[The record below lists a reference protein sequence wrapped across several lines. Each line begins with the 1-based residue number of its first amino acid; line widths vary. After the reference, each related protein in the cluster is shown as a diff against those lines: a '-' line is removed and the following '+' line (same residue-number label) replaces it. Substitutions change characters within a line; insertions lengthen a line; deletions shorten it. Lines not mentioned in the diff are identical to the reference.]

1 MSEEECF
8 KLLHELLT
16 FPCAQICRH
25 HAAALVL
32 MGMSKTN
39 PQLEGDPDF
48 IALVEAVC
56 RDFEGDEEALAI
68 IRRKSC

>member
-39 PQLEGDPDF
+39 PLEGDPDF
-48 IALVEAVC
+48 IALAGAVC
-56 RDFEGDEEALAI
+56 RDSEGDEEALAI
-68 IRRKSC
+68 IRRKTC